1 MDAASELLKKQFP
14 EMESLQSTVIIQSP
28 EHCKNTDVPSV
39 QLIHQES
46 RHHWIGSAVIDGELH
61 IFDSIQSKTS
71 GLISETVNVLKN
83 IYGNIV
89 EYITTD
95 VTQQSG
101 VTDCGVF
108 AIAYITAVCHR
119 LHPEDYRIYQK
130 TMRQHLVSCFESG
143 EMLPFPG
150 TK

>member
-1 MDAASELLKKQFP
+1 MDATSEFLKRQFP
-14 EMESLQSTVIIQSP
+14 EMEGLQSTVITQSP
-28 EHCKNTDVPSV
+28 EHCKNIATDVPSV

-61 IFDSIQSKTS
+61 IFGSIQSKTS
-71 GLISETVNVLKN
+71 DLISETVSVLKN

-108 AIAYITAVCHR
+108 AKAYITAVCHQ
-119 LHPEDYRIYQK
+119 LHPEDCRICQK
-130 TMRQHLVSCFESG
+130 KQ
-143 EMLPFPG
+143 
-150 TK
+150 